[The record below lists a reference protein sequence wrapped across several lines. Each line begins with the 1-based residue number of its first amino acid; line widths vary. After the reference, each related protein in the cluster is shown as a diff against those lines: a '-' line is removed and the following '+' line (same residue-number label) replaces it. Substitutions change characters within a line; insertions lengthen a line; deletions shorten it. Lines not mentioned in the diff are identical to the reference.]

1 MKNAQKLFEVWGNR
15 IAGTAAALGAIY
27 GFITNALDVE
37 IFLVGRFISAAGF
50 ALAGAIAAGIVLLP
64 VFIIVEALVYSSE
77 EKNPFAQGVRF
88 IFATTTLLLMFGSTL
103 DYALTG
109 GVLLIEPA
117 LKLITEGT
125 LEGTIY
131 ECDNYVTDGY
141 MGGCID

>member
-1 MKNAQKLFEVWGNR
+1 MKNFQKSFEVWGNR
-15 IAGTAAALGAIY
+15 IAGSAAALCAIY
-27 GFITNALDVE
+27 GFITNVLEIE
-37 IFLVGRFISAAGF
+37 IFLIGRIISAAGF
-50 ALAGAIAAGIVLLP
+50 ALAGAIAAAIALIP
-64 VFIIVEALVYSSE
+64 VYVIVEALIYSSE
-77 EKNPFAQGVRF
+77 DKNPFAQGAKF

-103 DYALTG
+103 DYALSG

-117 LKLITEGT
+117 LHLLTEGT